1 MNALLE
7 KISQIGI
14 VPVAALEDV
23 GQAVEVAKALFA
35 GGIPLI
41 EVTLRT
47 DAALQCI
54 EAIIKNVPEVLIGV
68 GTVHTKGQAE
78 NAVKAGAQFI
88 VTPGFNE
95 EVVAWCVENKVP
107 IIPGVVSPS
116 DLERAMQF
124 GIEVCKFFPAET
136 YGGVKALKALYAP
149 YKDMKF
155 MATGGINQ
163 TNMLAYL
170 KLPNVLAVGGSFM
183 LPEAC
188 IKTANWEG
196 ITKICIDTI
205 RQILGFELA
214 HIGIHTEDAE
224 ESKQVAHKLARL
236 FIQEV
241 KESPEAYFVGDMAEV
256 VKRKLTGEKGH
267 LAIATHNMNRAIAY
281 LHSISVEIDKTTE
294 MYNEKGE
301 LEVVYLKE
309 EVGGFAIA
317 LKRK

>member
-1 MNALLE
+1 MNELLE

-14 VPVAALEDV
+14 VPVVALEDV
-23 GQAVEVAKALFA
+23 NQAVEVAKALLA

-47 DAALQCI
+47 DAALQCM
-54 EAIIKNVPEVLIGV
+54 EAITQNVPEMIVGV
-68 GTVHTKGQAE
+68 GTVHTKWQADS
-78 NAVKAGAQFI
+78 AVKSGAQFI

-95 EVVAWCVENKVP
+95 EVVEWCVENKMP

-149 YKDMKF
+149 YKTIQF

-163 TNMLAYL
+163 TNMLSYL
-170 KLPNVLAVGGSFM
+170 ELPNVLAVGGSFM
-183 LPEAC
+183 IPEEF
-188 IKTANWEG
+188 IKTRHWEG
-196 ITKICIDTI
+196 ITKICRDTI
-205 RQILGFELA
+205 RQILGFELV
-214 HIGIHTEDAE
+214 HIGIHTEDAD
-224 ESKQVAHKLARL
+224 ESKQVASRLARL

-241 KESPEAYFVGDMAEV
+241 KEYPEAYFAGNMAEV
-256 VKRKLTGEKGH
+256 VKGKFRGEKGH
-267 LAIATHNMNRAIAY
+267 IAIATHNMKRAIAY
-281 LHSISVEIDKTTE
+281 LNSISVEIDRTTE
-294 MYNEKGE
+294 VYNEKGD

-309 EVGGFAIA
+309 EVGGFAIH
-317 LKRK
+317 LKKK